1 MSFLAFLK
9 RRFNKAFFGSPSTN
23 PVEYIDGRPIIQTT
37 SSDDKEETKV
47 KPILEN
53 VSDNLELDST
63 NSKKTSPK
71 SKKKK
76 STSSKNCKCGST
88 SKKKKD

>member
-37 SSDDKEETKV
+37 SSDDKDKPKP
-47 KPILEN
+47 KPIQEGLTKG
-53 VSDNLELDST
+53 NLKPVNRGTSGPPPPPPKPP
-63 NSKKTSPK
+63 KK
-71 SKKKK
+71 
-76 STSSKNCKCGST
+76 
-88 SKKKKD
+88 